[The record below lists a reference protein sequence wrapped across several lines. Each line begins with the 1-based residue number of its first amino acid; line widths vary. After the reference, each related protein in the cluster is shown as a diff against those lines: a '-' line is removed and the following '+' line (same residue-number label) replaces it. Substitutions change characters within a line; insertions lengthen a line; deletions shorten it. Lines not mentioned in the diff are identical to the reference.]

1 MAVIIRCYGYAYAKL
16 ESQEEVEMSHWIEVG
31 KTSDLV
37 DGQMKAV
44 KMEGRQILVAK
55 VGDRYLAADNRCPH
69 LGGNLSAGTLEG
81 TIITC
86 PLHHSQFDLTD
97 GHVVRWTDWTGV
109 MASVGKVVR
118 SPRPIRTYAVRIEG
132 DAILV
137 EGE

>member
-1 MAVIIRCYGYAYAKL
+1 MGEWV
-16 ESQEEVEMSHWIEVG
+16 EVG
-31 KTSDLV
+31 KTGDLD
-37 DGQMKAV
+37 DGQMKTV
-44 KMEGRQILVAK
+44 KVGGKQILLAK
-55 VGDRYLAADNRCPH
+55 VGGRYLAADSRCPH

-81 TIITC
+81 AILTC

-109 MASVGKVVR
+109 IASVSRAMR